1 MIKYVHDVF
10 YMSKQ
15 ITELK
20 KRQKQKGMIIMLP
33 ITVCMIAKNEDIHIE
48 ECLKRLRPC
57 KFEIVVVD
65 TGSVDRTIET
75 ARKYTDKV
83 YNFSW
88 CDDFSAARNF
98 SISQASNDWV
108 LVIDCDEYLENI
120 NLADIDDLLNNNQD
134 SVGMIIRNNP
144 YIIQGVRS
152 IMTERIGRLFNR
164 NYCHYEGCIHEQV
177 TTLDGKEPKTFPIP
191 LTFYH
196 EGYVSESGKRMRA
209 TRNLEML
216 LHDLGIK
223 GDNPY
228 IYFQLGQNYI
238 SLNDLEKAAHY
249 FKQGLDLNADP
260 NSAFVQSM
268 TESYGYCLVEL
279 AKYDEALTLR
289 DKYDLFSNH
298 ADFLYLMGIVYMKNN
313 MLEQAIEEF
322 TKATTMLTCSRK
334 GVNSYRAYFNIASIY
349 ELMGQKDEAKE
360 YYQKCGDYNN
370 AAKRLEEL

>member
-1 MIKYVHDVF
+1 
-10 YMSKQ
+10 
-15 ITELK
+15 
-20 KRQKQKGMIIMLP
+20 MIIMLP

-75 ARKYTDKV
+75 AKKYTDKV

-120 NLADIDDLLNNNQD
+120 NLADIDDLLSNNQD

-164 NYCHYEGCIHEQV
+164 NYCHYEGSIHEQV

-216 LHDLGIK
+216 LHDLGMK

-238 SLNDLEKAAHY
+238 SLNDSEKAAHY

-289 DKYDLFSNH
+289 DKYDLFSGH

-322 TKATTMLTCSRK
+322 TKATTMLTCSRT

-349 ELMGQKDEAKE
+349 ELLGQKEEAKE
-360 YYQKCGDYNN
+360 YYKKCGDYNN
-370 AAKRLEEL
+370 AAKRLEELG

>member
-1 MIKYVHDVF
+1 
-10 YMSKQ
+10 
-15 ITELK
+15 
-20 KRQKQKGMIIMLP
+20 MLP

-65 TGSVDRTIET
+65 TGSVDRTVET

-83 YNFSW
+83 FHFDW
-88 CDDFSAARNF
+88 CNDFSAARNF
-98 SISQASNDWV
+98 SINQASNDWV
-108 LVIDCDEYLENI
+108 LIIDCDEYLENI
-120 NLADIDDLLNNNQD
+120 NLADIETTLKENMY

-164 NYCHYEGCIHEQV
+164 RYCHYEGSIHEQV
-177 TTLDGKEPKTFPIP
+177 TTLDGKEPETFQLP

-216 LHDLGIK
+216 LRDLELK
-223 GDNPY
+223 GESPY

-238 SLNDLEKAAHY
+238 SLNDLEKAASY
-249 FKQGLDLNADP
+249 FKLGLDLDADP

-268 TESYGYCLVEL
+268 TETYGYCLVEL
-279 AKYDEALTLR
+279 AKYDAALALR
-289 DKYDLFSNH
+289 EKYDLFSNR
-298 ADFLYLMGIVYMKNN
+298 ADFVYLMGIIYMKKN

-322 TKATTMLTCSRK
+322 TKATTLTTYSRK
-334 GVNSYRAYFNIASIY
+334 GVNSYRAYYNIASIY
-349 ELMGQKDEAKE
+349 DKLGQKDKAEE
-360 YYQKCGDYNN
+360 YYQKCGDFDN
-370 AAKRLEEL
+370 AVKRMDELL

>member
-1 MIKYVHDVF
+1 
-10 YMSKQ
+10 
-15 ITELK
+15 
-20 KRQKQKGMIIMLP
+20 MLP

-75 ARKYTDKV
+75 AKKYTDKV

-108 LVIDCDEYLENI
+108 LIIDCDEYLENI
-120 NLADIDDLLNNNQD
+120 NLADIDTLLSNNQD

-164 NYCHYEGCIHEQV
+164 NYCHYEGSIHEQV

-216 LHDLGIK
+216 LHDLGMK

-238 SLNDLEKAAHY
+238 SLNDLEK
-249 FKQGLDLNADP
+249 
-260 NSAFVQSM
+260 SR
-268 TESYGYCLVEL
+268 
-279 AKYDEALTLR
+279 TL
-289 DKYDLFSNH
+289 F
-298 ADFLYLMGIVYMKNN
+298 
-313 MLEQAIEEF
+313 
-322 TKATTMLTCSRK
+322 
-334 GVNSYRAYFNIASIY
+334 
-349 ELMGQKDEAKE
+349 
-360 YYQKCGDYNN
+360 
-370 AAKRLEEL
+370 